1 MAKKDK
7 ENRMARPEGRK
18 VFIRR
23 SGWLFLSQHVFEWA
37 AFALGPLIG
46 VVVALSAGQE
56 TSWDF
61 RNYHWYNGYSLLT
74 LRYGQ
79 DILVAHHATYH
90 NPGLDILYFLVGNA
104 LPPRL
109 TLALLGAVEGLNFS
123 LLYLIARSVF
133 ARFDVSS
140 SRLVALTT
148 AAIGF
153 LGGMS
158 FLLIAT
164 TYFDNVVSIL
174 VLASLRELLKLRE
187 SEQNGS
193 RRASLTHGARAGLFI
208 GAASAFKLTVMP
220 FAVGIVAAAWAMRSG
235 ARSKA
240 VLVASLAAAALASFL
255 VIGGPWMLHL
265 WHATDNP
272 LFPYFNNLFGS
283 PLLASDSYQAN
294 FVPQSAWRALEFPF
308 LFVADPQRTSDA
320 LFADYKVLIVYCV
333 LLLSVPLMWLWR
345 SAERPF
351 TDEDAFRSAR
361 LIKVSIRLPCVTSDV
376 RLRL

>member
-1 MAKKDK
+1 MSDPAGSTTVL
-7 ENRMARPEGRK
+7 R
-18 VFIRR
+18 IRIKRTTTDSALYPFVTNFFTR
-23 SGWLFLSQHVFEWA
+23 S
-37 AFALGPLIG
+37 PC
-46 VVVALSAGQE
+46 
-56 TSWDF
+56 
-61 RNYHWYNGYSLLT
+61 
-74 LRYGQ
+74 
-79 DILVAHHATYH
+79 
-90 NPGLDILYFLVGNA
+90 
-104 LPPRL
+104 
-109 TLALLGAVEGLNFS
+109 
-123 LLYLIARSVF
+123 
-133 ARFDVSS
+133 
-140 SRLVALTT
+140 
-148 AAIGF
+148 
-153 LGGMS
+153 GGMS